1 MRKFWVRNAR
11 GQVFDMNREDAF
23 FSKPKGLGI
32 ARKAA
37 YTQIG
42 YSFMEKENVLSQKKP
57 YGNMV
62 FDGYEQYDEF

>member
-42 YSFMEKENVLSQKKP
+42 YSFM
-57 YGNMV
+57 
-62 FDGYEQYDEF
+62 